1 MRNMYRL
8 TNLTLDTTTTYKNKD
23 LVYQALERE
32 NAKVKHQEAEGM
44 LLVEELDKKGVV
56 IYQEEIYLPFDGIA
70 DSLFLKSGAPT
81 HQEEE
86 QSNQKR
92 FWARSRDKNSRGP
105 SKKEK
110 QEPREAFSDTEKQSN
125 KGKSKPSLLKLLWQ
139 GPLLIGLVG
148 SLAIAGFTATLSVK
162 QEKALSNLSQQV
174 KQLKSLQTETGKLD
188 TFVRYFLPHYY
199 SEQVDL
205 DDFVSP
211 KLELKHPSG
220 QLQSVIL
227 ESVNQTEDETYQ
239 LTYVVSVKE
248 GETRKQKRLTLTV
261 ESVSTTP
268 YGYQVVKEPK
278 QTNYPK

>member
-1 MRNMYRL
+1 MYRL
-8 TNLTLDTTTTYKNKD
+8 TNLTLDTVTTYKNKD

-32 NAKVKHQEAEGM
+32 NARVKHQEAEGM

-56 IYQEEIYLPFDGIA
+56 TAQEDIYLPFEGIA
-70 DSLFLKSGAPT
+70 DSLFLKAGTST
-81 HQEEE
+81 RQEEE

-92 FWARSRDKNSRGP
+92 FWTHSRDKNSQEP

-110 QEPREAFSDTEKQSN
+110 QELREALSDTEKQSN
-125 KGKSKPSLLKLLWQ
+125 KGKSKPLLLKLLWQ
-139 GPLLIGLVG
+139 GLLLLGLVV
-148 SLAIAGFTATLSVK
+148 SLAIAGFTTTLSVK
-162 QEKALSNLSQQV
+162 QEKAISNLSQQV

-199 SEQVDL
+199 SEQADL

-227 ESVNQTEDETYQ
+227 ESVDQAEDQTYQ

-261 ESVSTTP
+261 ESVSTTL
-268 YGYQVVKEPK
+268 YGYQVIKEPK
-278 QTNYPK
+278 QMNYPK

>member
-1 MRNMYRL
+1 MYRL

-32 NAKVKHQEAEGM
+32 NARVKHQKAEGM
-44 LLVEELDKKGVV
+44 LLVEEVDKKGIV
-56 IYQEEIYLPFDGIA
+56 IDQEEIFLPFDGIA

-92 FWARSRDKNSRGP
+92 FWARSRDKDGQEEP
-105 SKKEK
+105 TKKEK
-110 QEPREAFSDTEKQSN
+110 QEPREALSDTEKQSN
-125 KGKSKPSLLKLLWQ
+125 KGKSKPPLLKLFWQ
-139 GPLLIGLVG
+139 GLLLLGLVV
-148 SLAIAGFTATLSVK
+148 SLAIAAFTTTLSVK
-162 QEKALSNLSQQV
+162 QEKAISNLSQQV
-174 KQLKSLQTETGKLD
+174 KQLKSLQTKTGKLD

-199 SEQVDL
+199 SEQGKL

-227 ESVNQTEDETYQ
+227 ETVDQAEDQTYQ
-239 LTYVVSVKE
+239 LTYVLAVKD

-261 ESVSTTP
+261 EAVSTTL

>member
-1 MRNMYRL
+1 MYRL

-56 IYQEEIYLPFDGIA
+56 IDQEDIYLPFDGIA
-70 DSLFLKSGAPT
+70 DSLFLKSRPT
-81 HQEEE
+81 PSQEKS

-92 FWARSRDKNSRGP
+92 FWTRSREESNQD
-105 SKKEK
+105 EK
-110 QEPREAFSDTEKQSN
+110 QELRKPISDAEPNS
-125 KGKSKPSLLKLLWQ
+125 GKKKSHFSLLKCLWQ
-139 GPLLIGLVG
+139 GLLFLGLGV
-148 SLAIAGFTATLSVK
+148 SLVIAGFTTSLSVK
-162 QEKALSNLSQQV
+162 QGKSLSNLSQQV

-188 TFVRYFLPHYY
+188 TFIRYFLPHYY
-199 SEQVDL
+199 SEQGKL

-211 KLELKHPSG
+211 KLELKHPFG

-227 ESVNQTEDETYQ
+227 ESVAQTRDETYQ
-239 LTYVVSVKE
+239 LTYVVTVKD

-261 ESVSTTP
+261 KTVSTTP

>member
-1 MRNMYRL
+1 MYRL

-32 NAKVKHQEAEGM
+32 NARVKHQEAEDIITI
-44 LLVEELDKKGVV
+44 EELDKKGVV
-56 IYQEEIYLPFDGIA
+56 IYQEDIYLPFDGIP

-92 FWARSRDKNSRGP
+92 FWVRSRDKNSQEP
-105 SKKEK
+105 SQKEK
-110 QEPREAFSDTEKQSN
+110 QEPREALSDTEKQFD
-125 KGKSKPSLLKLLWQ
+125 KGGKGFSFLKLLWQ
-139 GPLLIGLVG
+139 GLLLIGLAG
-148 SLAIAGFTATLSVK
+148 SLAMTGFTTSLSVK
-162 QEKALSNLSQQV
+162 QEKTLSSLSQQV

-199 SEQVDL
+199 SEQGKL

-211 KLELKHPSG
+211 KLELKHLSG

-227 ESVNQTEDETYQ
+227 ESVTQTEDETYQ
-239 LTYVVSVKE
+239 LTYVVTVKE

-261 ESVSTTP
+261 ESISTTL
-268 YGYQVVKEPK
+268 YGYQVIQEPK

>member
-1 MRNMYRL
+1 MYRL
-8 TNLTLDTTTTYKNKD
+8 TNLTLDTVTTYKNKD

-32 NAKVKHQEAEGM
+32 NARVKHQEAEGM

-56 IYQEEIYLPFDGIA
+56 INQEDIYLPFDGIA
-70 DSLFLKSGAPT
+70 DSLFLKSEPTT
-81 HQEEE
+81 HQEES

-92 FWARSRDKNSRGP
+92 FWTRSRDKNGQES
-105 SKKEK
+105 SQKEK
-110 QEPREAFSDTEKQSN
+110 QEPREALSDTEKQFDEGG
-125 KGKSKPSLLKLLWQ
+125 KGFSFLKLLWQ
-139 GPLLIGLVG
+139 GLLLIGLAV
-148 SLAIAGFTATLSVK
+148 SLAIAGFTTNLALK
-162 QEKALSNLSQQV
+162 QEKTLSSLSQQV

-199 SEQVDL
+199 SEQADL

-227 ESVNQTEDETYQ
+227 ESVTQTEDETYQ
-239 LTYVVSVKE
+239 LTYVVTVKE

-261 ESVSTTP
+261 ESVSTTL
-268 YGYQVVKEPK
+268 YGYQVIQEPK

>member
-1 MRNMYRL
+1 MYRL

-32 NAKVKHQEAEGM
+32 NAKVKHQKAEGM

-92 FWARSRDKNSRGP
+92 FWARSRDKNSRGS

-110 QEPREAFSDTEKQSN
+110 QEPKEALSDTPTQTR
-125 KGKSKPSLLKLLWQ
+125 KGNSHPFLSFLWR
-139 GPLLIGLVG
+139 GLLLIGLAG
-148 SLAIAGFTATLSVK
+148 SLAIAGFTTNLALK

-174 KQLKSLQTETGKLD
+174 KQLKSFQTETGKLD

-199 SEQVDL
+199 SEQADL

-227 ESVNQTEDETYQ
+227 ESVDQVEDQTYQ
-239 LTYVVSVKE
+239 LTYVLAVKD

-261 ESVSTTP
+261 ESVSTTL
-268 YGYQVVKEPK
+268 YGYQIIKEPK

>member
-1 MRNMYRL
+1 MYRL

-32 NAKVKHQEAEGM
+32 NARVKHQEVEDM
-44 LLVEELDKKGVV
+44 LLVEEVDKKGIV
-56 IYQEEIYLPFDGIA
+56 IDQEEIFLPFDGIA

-92 FWARSRDKNSRGP
+92 FWARSRDKNGQEPS
-105 SKKEK
+105 SKKK
-110 QEPREAFSDTEKQSN
+110 QESREAFSDPTSDPNDSSRAK
-125 KGKSKPSLLKLLWQ
+125 KLLKGVGKGIVGVLLVASIA
-139 GPLLIGLVG
+139 LAGLSAWMVTHQTNQVA
-148 SLAIAGFTATLSVK
+148 SLMQEVK
-162 QEKALSNLSQQV
+162 AV
-174 KQLKSLQTETGKLD
+174 KNLQTETGKLD

-199 SEQVDL
+199 SEQADL

-227 ESVNQTEDETYQ
+227 ESVDQVEDQTYQ
-239 LTYVVSVKE
+239 LTYVLAVKE

-261 ESVSTTP
+261 ESVSTTL
-268 YGYQVVKEPK
+268 YGYQVIKEPK